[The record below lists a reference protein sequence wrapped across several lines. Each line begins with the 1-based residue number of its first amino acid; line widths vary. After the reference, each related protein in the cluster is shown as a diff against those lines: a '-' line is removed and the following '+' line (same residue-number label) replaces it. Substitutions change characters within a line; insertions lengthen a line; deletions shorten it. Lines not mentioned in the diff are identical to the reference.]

1 MKASTIIWYFL
12 YALPVVAM
20 FVIWWLGRIKPNLFT
35 PVSQVVQHIMIK
47 RTTRIAVITVWWWL
61 GWHFFSV

>member
-61 GWHFFSV
+61 GWHFFSD

>member
-1 MKASTIIWYFL
+1 VKASTVIWYFL

-20 FVIWWLGRIKPNLFT
+20 FVIWWLGRTKPKHFAR
-35 PVSQVVQHIMIK
+35 VSDVVAQIMAK

-61 GWHFFSV
+61 GWHFFSD